1 MSTARI
7 GSPRHGLAAAVSAF
21 ASDKLGSVP
30 EIDRAVSV
38 AVPACGCQGLSI
50 SIKGEAADDAFVGDD
65 RLMEARLW

>member
-1 MSTARI
+1 MDWQRLSQR
-7 GSPRHGLAAAVSAF
+7 F

-38 AVPACGCQGLSI
+38 AVPACGRQGLSI

-65 RLMEARLW
+65 RLMEMRLLVISPAE